1 MKTLFM
7 LSLPLL
13 LMLNEAHAADPTR
26 PPTQAEIEAWLR
38 GGQVESSA
46 APTVFELQSV
56 LLSSQR
62 RIAIIN
68 GQRVSVGDEI
78 DGALVRAIDA
88 GRVVLDHQGESLSLS
103 ISVRSYGD
111 IERE

>member
-1 MKTLFM
+1 MKTLLM

-13 LMLNEAHAADPTR
+13 LLLTAAQAADPTR

-46 APTVFELQSV
+46 APTVFQLQSV

-68 GQRVSVGDEI
+68 GERVSVGDEI
-78 DGALVRAIDA
+78 DGAIVAAIDA
-88 GRVVLDHQGESLSLS
+88 GRVILDHDGKTLSLS
-103 ISVRSYGD
+103 ISVRSHGD